1 MIIQR
6 ERAFE
11 VSLANVAHETIL
23 VVTLQMLV
31 QQILPGER
39 LLAEGAREFIRVHV
53 ERVVP
58 GQIVHSCVLLGANVA
73 CEHGPLRVAPLVISE
88 IAFLGERLLA
98 RATYHL
104 IRLVLLHVHV
114 IGQLVAVAERLL
126 AKFAHVPLRL
136 FALLYIVE
144 ERRVCHDF
152 IKESVL

>member
-23 VVTLQMLV
+23 VVALQMLV

-73 CEHGPLRVAPLVISE
+73 REHGPLRVAPLVIS
-88 IAFLGERLLA
+88 
-98 RATYHL
+98 
-104 IRLVLLHVHV
+104 
-114 IGQLVAVAERLL
+114 
-126 AKFAHVPLRL
+126 
-136 FALLYIVE
+136 
-144 ERRVCHDF
+144 
-152 IKESVL
+152 